1 MAPVNHDLLALAGA
15 GFAAGLAIA
24 MPLGAIAV
32 LILRESMVRGLG
44 MGLAA
49 GAGAAS
55 VDFLYCSLALLLGA
69 TLADAVEPLL
79 PALAAASGLV
89 IVGIGVYQLVGALRA
104 RGTPAGEPELVT
116 GSRLRVYG
124 RFVGLTALNPAT
136 IVYFLALSAV
146 IANVTDSA
154 AGPVVFVAFT
164 FLASLLWQSTL
175 AVVGALIGA
184 SVSERAI
191 RVLGIVASCAII
203 ALGVVAIAVSIATR

>member
-1 MAPVNHDLLALAGA
+1 MSPVTHDLLALAGA

-55 VDFLYCSLALLLGA
+55 VDFVYCSLALLLGA

-79 PALAAASGLV
+79 PTLAAVSGFV

-104 RGTPAGEPELVT
+104 RAAPAEEPELIT

-146 IANVTDSA
+146 VATVTTSA
-154 AGPVVFVAFT
+154 AGPLVFVGFT

-175 AVVGALIGA
+175 AVVGAVIGA
-184 SVSERAI
+184 AVTERTI

-203 ALGVVAIAVSIATR
+203 ALGVVAIGVAIAAR